1 MITKITRDVMEAA
14 NVLRANQVI
23 AIPTETVYGLAANGL
38 CIPAVSEIFRVKQRP
53 TSNPLILHFA
63 HLDDATPYIQ
73 EFNQELKR
81 LYDLFSPGPITYL
94 VPKTEKVP
102 VQITSGSALVAVR
115 FPSHPIF
122 SALLQAIDFPV
133 AAPSANKYGSVSP
146 TRAEEV
152 FTQLNH
158 EIPLILDGGACQ
170 YGLESTIVGMDEDRA
185 VVYRLGS
192 IDLDEL
198 STALGYIPAVKNQ
211 AEHAP
216 LAPGMVKYHY
226 ATHTPLH
233 YITQDL
239 KPEENIGYIFMHS
252 IPEDFPKAQCLVLS
266 TTGDLKEVARN
277 LYHALITMDER
288 GFHSIYIEKPR
299 SEGLGLTILDRLQR
313 ATAKFNNP

>member
-1 MITKITRDVMEAA
+1 MITKITQDVMEAA
-14 NVLRANQVI
+14 NALRANQVI
-23 AIPTETVYGLAANGL
+23 AIPTETVYGLAANAL
-38 CIPAVSEIFRVKQRP
+38 CIPAVSEIFQVKQRP

-122 SALLQAIDFPV
+122 SALLLALDFPV

-152 FTQLNH
+152 FTHLNH

-170 YGLESTIVGMDEDRA
+170 YGLESTIVGMDGDR
-185 VVYRLGS
+185 VIVYRLGS

-198 STALGYIPAVKNQ
+198 STALGYIPEVKNQ
-211 AEHAP
+211 AEQSP

-226 ATHTPLH
+226 ATKTPLH
-233 YITQDL
+233 YLRKNL
-239 KPEENIGYIFMHS
+239 KSEENTGYIFMQT
-252 IPEDFPKAQCLVLS
+252 IPDGFPSEQCMTLS
-266 TTGDLKEVARN
+266 STGDLKEVARN
-277 LYHALITMDER
+277 LYHTLITMDEG
-288 GFHSIYIEKPR
+288 GFHAIYIEKPLA
-299 SEGLGLTILDRLQR
+299 EGLGLTILDRLQR
-313 ATAKFNNP
+313 ATAKFN

>member
-1 MITKITRDVMEAA
+1 MITKITQDVMEAA
-14 NVLRANQVI
+14 NALRANQVI
-23 AIPTETVYGLAANGL
+23 AIPTETVYGLAANAL
-38 CIPAVSEIFRVKQRP
+38 CIPAVSEIFKVKQRP

-122 SALLQAIDFPV
+122 SALLLALDFPV

-152 FTQLNH
+152 FTHLNH

-170 YGLESTIVGMDEDRA
+170 YGLESTIVGMDGDR
-185 VVYRLGS
+185 VIVYRLGS

-198 STALGYIPAVKNQ
+198 STALGYIPEVKNQ
-211 AEHAP
+211 AEQSP

-226 ATHTPLH
+226 ATKTPLH
-233 YITQDL
+233 YLRKNL
-239 KPEENIGYIFMHS
+239 KSEENTGYIFMQT
-252 IPEDFPKAQCLVLS
+252 IPDGFPSEQCMTLS
-266 TTGDLKEVARN
+266 SNGDLKEVARN
-277 LYHALITMDER
+277 LYHTLITMDEG
-288 GFHSIYIEKPR
+288 GFHAIYIEKPLA
-299 SEGLGLTILDRLQR
+299 EGLGLTILDRLQR
-313 ATAKFNNP
+313 ATAKFN

>member
-1 MITKITRDVMEAA
+1 MITKITQDVMEAA
-14 NVLRANQVI
+14 NALRANQVI

-38 CIPAVSEIFRVKQRP
+38 CIPAVSEIFKVKQRP

-122 SALLQAIDFPV
+122 SALLLALDFPV

-152 FTQLNH
+152 FTHLNH

-170 YGLESTIVGMDEDRA
+170 YGLESTIVGMDGDR
-185 VVYRLGS
+185 VIVYRLGS

-198 STALGYIPAVKNQ
+198 STALGYIPEVKNQ
-211 AEHAP
+211 AEQSP

-226 ATHTPLH
+226 ATKTPLH
-233 YITQDL
+233 YLRKNL
-239 KPEENIGYIFMHS
+239 KSEENTGYIFMQT
-252 IPEDFPKAQCLVLS
+252 IPDGFPSEQCMTLS
-266 TTGDLKEVARN
+266 STGDLKEVARN
-277 LYHALITMDER
+277 LYHTLITMDEG
-288 GFHSIYIEKPR
+288 GFHAIYIEKPLA
-299 SEGLGLTILDRLQR
+299 EGLGLTILDRLQR
-313 ATAKFNNP
+313 ATAKFN

>member
-1 MITKITRDVMEAA
+1 MITKITQDVMEAA
-14 NVLRANQVI
+14 NALRANQVI

-38 CIPAVSEIFRVKQRP
+38 CIPAVSEIFKVKQRP
-53 TSNPLILHFA
+53 TTNPLILHFA

-122 SALLQAIDFPV
+122 SALLLALDFPV

-170 YGLESTIVGMDEDRA
+170 YGLESTIVGMDGDR
-185 VVYRLGS
+185 VIVYRLGS

-198 STALGYIPAVKNQ
+198 STALGYIPEVKNQ
-211 AEHAP
+211 AEQSP

-226 ATHTPLH
+226 ATKTPLH
-233 YITQDL
+233 YLRKNL
-239 KPEENIGYIFMHS
+239 KSEENTGYIFMQT
-252 IPEDFPKAQCLVLS
+252 IPDGFPSEQCMTLS
-266 TTGDLKEVARN
+266 STGDLKEVARN
-277 LYHALITMDER
+277 LYHTLITMDEG
-288 GFHSIYIEKPR
+288 GFHAIYIKKPLA
-299 SEGLGLTILDRLQR
+299 EGLGLTILDRLQR
-313 ATAKFNNP
+313 ATAKFK

>member
-1 MITKITRDVMEAA
+1 MITKITRDVMKAA
-14 NVLRANQVI
+14 NALRANQVI

-38 CIPAVSEIFRVKQRP
+38 CVPAISEIFRVKKRP

-63 HLDDATPYIQ
+63 HLEDATPYIQ

-81 LYDLFSPGPITYL
+81 LYDLFSPGPITFL

-102 VQITSGSALVAVR
+102 VEITSDSALVAVR

-122 SALLQAIDFPV
+122 SALLHELDFPV

-152 FTQLNH
+152 ITQLNH
-158 EIPLILDGGACQ
+158 EIPLILDGGSCQ
-170 YGLESTIVGMDEDRA
+170 YGLESTIVGMEGDR
-185 VVYRLGS
+185 VIVYRLGS

-198 STALGYIPAVKNQ
+198 STALGYIPALKNQ
-211 AEHAP
+211 AEHTP

-226 ATHTPLH
+226 ATQTPLH
-233 YITQDL
+233 YLRQDL
-239 KPEENIGYIFMHS
+239 RPKENIGYIFIQG
-252 IPEDFPKAQCLVLS
+252 IPEGFPRAQCLVLS

-277 LYHALITMDER
+277 LYHALISMDER
-288 GFHSIYIEKPR
+288 EFKSIYIEKPR
-299 SEGLGLTILDRLQR
+299 SEGLGLTILDRLER
-313 ATAKFNNP
+313 ATAKFY

>member
-14 NVLRANQVI
+14 NALRANQVI

-38 CIPAVSEIFRVKQRP
+38 CIPAISEIFRVKKRP

-63 HLDDATPYIQ
+63 QLEDATLYIQ

-81 LYDLFSPGPITYL
+81 LYDLFSPGPITFL

-102 VQITSGSALVAVR
+102 VEITSGSALVAVR

-122 SALLQAIDFPV
+122 SALLHELDFPV

-152 FTQLNH
+152 ITQLNH
-158 EIPLILDGGACQ
+158 EIPLILDGGSCQ
-170 YGLESTIVGMDEDRA
+170 YGLESTIVGMEGDR
-185 VVYRLGS
+185 VIVYRLGS

-198 STALGYIPAVKNQ
+198 STALGYIPALKNQ
-211 AEHAP
+211 AEHTP

-226 ATHTPLH
+226 ATQTPLH
-233 YITQDL
+233 CVRQDL
-239 KPEENIGYIFMHS
+239 RPEENIGYIFIQG
-252 IPEDFPKAQCLVLS
+252 IPEGFPRAQCLVLS

-277 LYHALITMDER
+277 LYHALISMDER
-288 GFHSIYIEKPR
+288 EFKSIYIEKPR
-299 SEGLGLTILDRLQR
+299 PEGLGLTILDRLER
-313 ATAKFNNP
+313 ATAKFN

>member
-1 MITKITRDVMEAA
+1 MITKITQDVMEAA
-14 NVLRANQVI
+14 NALRANQVI

-38 CIPAVSEIFRVKQRP
+38 CIPAVSEIFKVKQRP

-122 SALLQAIDFPV
+122 SALLLALDFPV

-170 YGLESTIVGMDEDRA
+170 YGLESTIVGMDGDR
-185 VVYRLGS
+185 VIVYRLGS

-198 STALGYIPAVKNQ
+198 STALGYIPEVKNQ
-211 AEHAP
+211 AEQSP

-226 ATHTPLH
+226 ATKTPLH
-233 YITQDL
+233 YLRKNL
-239 KPEENIGYIFMHS
+239 KSEENTGYIFMQT
-252 IPEDFPKAQCLVLS
+252 IPDGFPSEQCMTLS
-266 TTGDLKEVARN
+266 SNGDLKEVARN
-277 LYHALITMDER
+277 LYHTLITMDEG
-288 GFHSIYIEKPR
+288 GFHAIYIEKPLA
-299 SEGLGLTILDRLQR
+299 EGLGLTILDRLQR
-313 ATAKFNNP
+313 ATAKFN

>member
-1 MITKITRDVMEAA
+1 MITKITQDVMEAA
-14 NVLRANQVI
+14 NALRANQVI

-38 CIPAVSEIFRVKQRP
+38 CIPAVSEIFKVKQRP
-53 TSNPLILHFA
+53 TTNPLILHFA

-122 SALLQAIDFPV
+122 SALLLALDFPV

-170 YGLESTIVGMDEDRA
+170 YGLESTIVGMDGDR
-185 VVYRLGS
+185 VIVYRLGS

-198 STALGYIPAVKNQ
+198 STALGYIPEVKNQ
-211 AEHAP
+211 AEQSP

-226 ATHTPLH
+226 ATKTPLH
-233 YITQDL
+233 YLRKNL
-239 KPEENIGYIFMHS
+239 KSEENTGYIFMQT
-252 IPEDFPKAQCLVLS
+252 IPDGFPSEQCMTLS
-266 TTGDLKEVARN
+266 STGDLKEVARN
-277 LYHALITMDER
+277 LYHTLITMDEG
-288 GFHSIYIEKPR
+288 GFHAIYIEKPLA
-299 SEGLGLTILDRLQR
+299 EGLGLTILDRLQR
-313 ATAKFNNP
+313 ATAKFK

>member
-14 NVLRANQVI
+14 NALRANQVI

-38 CIPAVSEIFRVKQRP
+38 CIPAISEIFRVKKRP

-63 HLDDATPYIQ
+63 QLEDATPYIQ

-81 LYDLFSPGPITYL
+81 LYDLFSPGPITFL

-102 VQITSGSALVAVR
+102 VEITSGSELVAVR

-122 SALLQAIDFPV
+122 SALLHQLDFPV

-152 FTQLNH
+152 ITQLNH
-158 EIPLILDGGACQ
+158 EIPLILDGGSCQ
-170 YGLESTIVGMDEDRA
+170 YGLESTIVGMEGDR
-185 VVYRLGS
+185 VIVYRLGS

-198 STALGYIPAVKNQ
+198 STALGYIPDLKNQ
-211 AEHAP
+211 AEHTP

-226 ATHTPLH
+226 ATQTPLH
-233 YITQDL
+233 YLRQDIR
-239 KPEENIGYIFMHS
+239 PEENIGYIFIQG
-252 IPEDFPKAQCLVLS
+252 IPEGFPRTQCLVLS

-277 LYHALITMDER
+277 LYHALISMDER
-288 GFHSIYIEKPR
+288 EFKSIYIEKPQP
-299 SEGLGLTILDRLQR
+299 EGLGLTILDRLER
-313 ATAKFNNP
+313 ATAKFN